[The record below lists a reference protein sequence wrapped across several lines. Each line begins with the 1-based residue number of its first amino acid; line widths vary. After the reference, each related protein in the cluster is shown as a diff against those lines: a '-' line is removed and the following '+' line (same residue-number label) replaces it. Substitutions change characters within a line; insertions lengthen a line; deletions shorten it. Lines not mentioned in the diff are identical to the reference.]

1 METQTQAPET
11 QGKPENP
18 INNNQETKQ
27 TLQKLLRRK
36 AGYGQHTS
44 PQNCTPTIRRQTDEV
59 SLQEIASAAI
69 LLGTVELSS
78 VWITL
83 PTFPLSV
90 YGAIGLLYII
100 LAAVMIVIY
109 T

>member
-44 PQNCTPTIRRQTDEV
+44 
-59 SLQEIASAAI
+59 L
-69 LLGTVELSS
+69 
-78 VWITL
+78 
-83 PTFPLSV
+83 
-90 YGAIGLLYII
+90 
-100 LAAVMIVIY
+100 
-109 T
+109 